1 MGKLG
6 ADLEPPANVDELD
19 VVDRYG
25 GDATTDF
32 GAPGAIPDVDRRD
45 VSADELARLVRLQQ
59 AAWRAFDKA
68 AQGAR
73 GKKLAPA
80 GPRGGGREL
89 EKIREHAKGADIG
102 YTNAVGG
109 RVPGGEAADSATVQA
124 AFVDAVRAR
133 ARGEVPDRGPRGGV
147 RWPARFAIRRSAWHA
162 LDHAWE
168 IEDRGGR

>member
-1 MGKLG
+1 MGKAG
-6 ADLEPPANVDELD
+6 VDLEPPASIDKVD
-19 VVDRYG
+19 VVERYE

-32 GAPGAIPDVDRRD
+32 GAPGAIPASDRRD
-45 VSADELARLVRLQQ
+45 ISAAELDRLIELQL
-59 AAWRAFDKA
+59 AAWRTFDKA
-68 AQGAR
+68 ADGAR

-89 EKIREHAKGADIG
+89 EKIREHVKGADGG

-109 RVPGGEAADSATVQA
+109 RVPGGEAADAATVQA

-147 RWPARFAIRRSAWHA
+147 RWPARYAIRRSAWHA

-168 IEDRGGR
+168 IEDRARG

>member
-1 MGKLG
+1 MGKAG
-6 ADLEPPANVDELD
+6 ADLEPPASVDELD
-19 VVDRYG
+19 VVDRYP

-32 GAPGAIPDVDRRD
+32 GAPGTIPDVDRRD
-45 VSADELARLVRLQQ
+45 ISSDELDGLIELQM

-68 AQGAR
+68 AVGAR

-80 GPRGGGREL
+80 GPRGGGRAL
-89 EKIREHAKGADIG
+89 EKIREHVKGADGG

-109 RVPGGEAADSATVQA
+109 RVSGGEATDSATVQG

-147 RWPARFAIRRSAWHA
+147 RWPARYAIRRSAWHA

-168 IEDRGGR
+168 IEDRAKG